1 MKTIK
6 VQFVDMPT
14 EFDVNNNFILAMLRK
29 HYDVELTEHPDFL
42 FYSFGGL
49 EFLKKQDC
57 VRIYVGGEPVIPNF
71 NDCDY
76 AFGYV
81 TELSFGDR
89 YLSVPEL
96 LAGGN
101 GYDIC
106 KGIENRSSVND
117 QMLNRKFCNFIYS
130 NRKGIGAQLREELCM
145 KLMQY
150 KHVDCP
156 GRVLHN
162 IDDVLPP
169 RYVASKHAKYAPAN
183 VDGESNAEGIAVL
196 DNSWHLDKQNFLK
209 QYKFTIAFE
218 NVALCGFT
226 SEKLYDPFHA
236 YSVPI
241 YWGDPNVTERFNKNA
256 FINCSDYGY
265 DLDKVVKRVI
275 ELDQDDMAYM
285 HMLRQNP
292 VTDKLDYHG
301 ADRLEKYLVY
311 IIEKGKVLVRNQD
324 ATDAWPHIS
333 LNAAYIWRQ
342 HGWDPLVEQHI
353 VTPPACYQ
361 QEQSID
367 RIMLTGLTRKQRLKE
382 AWKIGFP
389 KSFLLAKKVFNQIK
403 K

>member
-14 EFDVNNNFILAMLRK
+14 ETDVNNNFILTMLRK

-81 TELSFGDR
+81 TNLSFNDR
-89 YLSVPEL
+89 YLSIPEF

-106 KGIENRSSVND
+106 KGIENRSVVND
-117 QMLNRKFCNFIYS
+117 RMLNRKFCNFVYS
-130 NRKGIGAQLREELCM
+130 NRKGAGALLREELCK
-145 KLMQY
+145 KLLQY
-150 KHVDCP
+150 KTVDCP

-169 RYVASKHAKYAPAN
+169 RYIAAAGAKYAPAN
-183 VDGESNAEGIAVL
+183 VDGVSDSVEIAVL
-196 DNSWHLDKQNFLK
+196 DDSWHLDKLNFLR

-218 NVALCGFT
+218 NISLNGFT
-226 SEKLYDPFHA
+226 SEKLYDPIHA
-236 YSVPI
+236 CSVPI
-241 YWGDPNVTERFNKNA
+241 YWGDPDVAERFNKAA
-256 FINCSDYGY
+256 FINCNDY
-265 DLDKVVKRVI
+265 DNNMDKVMRRVI
-275 ELDQDDMAYM
+275 ELDQDDGAYM
-285 HMLRQNP
+285 NMLRQNP
-292 VTDKLDYHG
+292 VTDRLDYHG
-301 ADRLEKYLVY
+301 ADRLEEYLVH
-311 IIEKGKVLVRNQD
+311 IIEKGKTLVRNQD

-353 VTPPACYQ
+353 VISTEGHQ
-361 QEQSID
+361 QEGGSGG
-367 RIMLTGLTRKQRLKE
+367 LNPLGLTRKQRLKE

-389 KSFLLAKKVFNQIK
+389 NSFSLAKKIYNKVK
-403 K
+403 

>member
-6 VQFVDMPT
+6 VQFVDMPM
-14 EFDVNNNFILAMLRK
+14 EFDVDNNFILTILRK
-29 HYDVELTEHPDFL
+29 HYDVEITENPDFL

-81 TELSFGDR
+81 TDLVFNDR

-106 KGIENRSSVND
+106 KGIENRSAVD
-117 QMLNRKFCNFIYS
+117 DHMLNRKFCNFVYS
-130 NRKGIGAQLREELCM
+130 NRKGVGAQLREELCK

-150 KHVDCP
+150 KHIDCP

-162 IDDVLPP
+162 IDDVLAP
-169 RYVASKHAKYAPAN
+169 RYVASKDAKYAPAG
-183 VDGESNAEGIAVL
+183 VEGESETGGIAVL
-196 DNSWHLDKQNFLK
+196 DDSWHIDKRNFLR

-218 NVALCGFT
+218 NVALGGFT

-241 YWGDPNVTERFNKNA
+241 YWGDPYVTERFNKEA
-256 FINCSDYGY
+256 FINCNDY
-265 DLDKVVKRVI
+265 DNNLDKVVQRVI
-275 ELDQDDMAYM
+275 ELDQDDEAYM
-285 HMLRQNP
+285 KMLRHSP
-292 VTDKLDYHG
+292 VTDKLDYNS
-301 ADRLEKYLVY
+301 AERLEKYLIH

-353 VTPPACYQ
+353 VIPPEGFQ
-361 QEQSID
+361 QHENIGEPILS
-367 RIMLTGLTRKQRLKE
+367 GLTQKQRLKE

-389 KSFLLAKKVFNQIK
+389 NSFLLAKRLYEKIRK
-403 K
+403 

>member
-1 MKTIK
+1 MKTVKI
-6 VQFVDMPT
+6 QFVDMPM
-14 EFDVNNNFILAMLRK
+14 EFDVNDNFILTMLRK
-29 HYDVELTEHPDFL
+29 HYEVELTENPDFL

-57 VRIYVGGEPVIPNF
+57 VRIYVGGEPIIPNF

-81 TELSFGDR
+81 TNLSFADR
-89 YLSVPEL
+89 YLSIPEF

-106 KGIENRSSVND
+106 KGIEDRRAVNN
-117 QMLNRKFCNFIYS
+117 QMLNRKFCNFVYS
-130 NRKGIGAQLREELCM
+130 NRKGVGAQLREALCK

-150 KHVDCP
+150 KKVDCP

-162 IDDVLPP
+162 IDNVLAP
-169 RYVASKHAKYAPAN
+169 RYIASKDAKYAPAS
-183 VDGESNAEGIAVL
+183 VDGESNAEGLAVL
-196 DNSWHLDKQNFLK
+196 DDSWHVDKRRFLR

-218 NVALCGFT
+218 NVALEGFT
-226 SEKLYDPFHA
+226 SEKLYDPIHA
-236 YSVPI
+236 CSIPI
-241 YWGDPNVTERFNKNA
+241 YWGNPKVTERFNKDA
-256 FINCSDYGY
+256 FINCNDY
-265 DLDKVVKRVI
+265 DNDIDKVVRRVI
-275 ELDQDDMAYM
+275 ELDQDDEAYM

-301 ADRLEKYLVY
+301 ADRLEEYLVH
-311 IIEKGKVLVRNQD
+311 IIEKGKILVRNQD

-342 HGWDPLVEQHI
+342 NGWDPLVEQHI
-353 VTPPACYQ
+353 VTPPASYQ
-361 QEQSID
+361 KERTVGGLISAE
-367 RIMLTGLTRKQRLKE
+367 LTRKQRLKE

-389 KSFLLAKKVFNQIK
+389 NSFLLAKKIYNK
-403 K
+403 LR

>member
-1 MKTIK
+1 MKKIK

-14 EFDVNNNFILAMLRK
+14 EFDVNDNFILTMLRK
-29 HYDVELTEHPDFL
+29 HYDVELTDQPDFL

-49 EFLKKQDC
+49 EFLKMQDC

-81 TELSFGDR
+81 TDLSFEDR
-89 YLSVPEL
+89 YLSIPEL

-106 KGIENRSSVND
+106 KGIEDRSVVGESL
-117 QMLNRKFCNFIYS
+117 LNRKFCNFVYS
-130 NRKGIGAQLREELCM
+130 NRKGVGAQLREELCQ

-162 IDDVLPP
+162 LDDALPP
-169 RYVASKHAKYAPAN
+169 RYVVSEKAKYSISD
-183 VDGESNAEGIAVL
+183 VEGESSSVGVAVL
-196 DNSWHLDKQNFLK
+196 DDGWHIEKRNFLQ

-218 NVALCGFT
+218 NVALGGFT
-226 SEKLYDPFHA
+226 SEKLYDPIHA
-236 YSVPI
+236 YSIPI
-241 YWGDPNVTERFNKNA
+241 YWGDPKVTERFNKKA
-256 FINCSDYGY
+256 FIDCNAYGN
-265 DLDKVVKRVI
+265 DLDKIVERVM
-275 ELDQDDMAYM
+275 ELDQDDDAYM
-285 HMLRQNP
+285 EMLKQNP

-301 ADRLEKYLVY
+301 AERLEDFLVH
-311 IIEKGKVLVRNQD
+311 IIEKGKKLVRNQD

-353 VTPPACYQ
+353 VTPPVEVAQ
-361 QEQSID
+361 TDSVVLSGQ
-367 RIMLTGLTRKQRLKE
+367 TGVSRKQILKE
-382 AWKIGFP
+382 TWKVISP
-389 KSFLLAKKVFNQIK
+389 RSFSFAKKMYKRIK